1 MQLKIKLSF
10 IFSTI
15 VIFILLLN
23 NTFNYFSTR
32 EILREDKEQEMVLLA
47 NRLAA
52 FLQFSENSFYID
64 VPDHLLEMNFSNNE
78 SVLEIAGFDPHTNK
92 EMPVLAQNSQNNTDQ
107 PRSINDFIQVEK
119 HDYHTETDVDFIT
132 QVLDTGQYMSYIS
145 NYQDQKVMKIFTPIA
160 MDKPYVMSIVFD
172 YSDIQKVL
180 NKQLCFNFII
190 LMSAIGIIIFSSYI
204 FAGFIVEPLQKILLN
219 LHDISNGKFG
229 VQVEVNRKDEL
240 GILSER
246 VNLLSLNL
254 KKYQQSEEMLIKSEK
269 LSVVGQLAA
278 GVAHEIRNPLTSL
291 IGFLNLIKHGKEMN
305 KEVLEVMTSE
315 LHRIELILSE
325 LLVLAK
331 PQEITYKHKNIH
343 NILKDV
349 LTLIE
354 IQATQNNVKIQ
365 LDIEEK
371 VPFIDCDENQLKQV
385 FINLLKNAIEAMPSG
400 GNIFIFVKMNEDEK
414 VLISIQDDG
423 CGMNEEEVCKLGE
436 PFFTSKEEG
445 TGLGFMLS
453 EKMIHNHKGSMHIHS
468 IKDVGTSVDI
478 ILPLTQDL
486 DT

>member
-1 MQLKIKLSF
+1 MQLKTKLSI

-15 VIFILLLN
+15 VILFLLLN

-32 EILREDKEQEMVLLA
+32 EILRDDKEQEMVLLA
-47 NRLAA
+47 NRLAT
-52 FLQFSENSFYID
+52 FLQFSENSFFIN
-64 VPDHLLEMNFSNNE
+64 VPDYLLEMNFANNE
-78 SVLEIAGFDPHTNK
+78 RVLEVAGFDPNTYK
-92 EMPVLAQNSQNNTDQ
+92 EVPVFAQNNQSL
-107 PRSINDFIQVEK
+107 NDFIQLEK
-119 HDYHTETDVDFIT
+119 YDYHEDNDVDIISK
-132 QVLDTGQYMSYIS
+132 VLDTGETKSYIS
-145 NYQDQKVMKIFTPIA
+145 TYQDQKVMKIFTPIS
-160 MDKPYVMSIVFD
+160 MDKPYVISIVFD

-190 LMSAIGIIIFSSYI
+190 LMSAIGIIILTSFI
-204 FAGFIVEPLQKILLN
+204 FAGYIAAPLKKILLN
-219 LHDISNGKFG
+219 LNDINNGKYG

-240 GILSER
+240 GLLSER

-305 KEVLEVMTSE
+305 REVLEVMTSE

-343 NILKDV
+343 NIFKDV

-400 GNIFIFVKMNEDEK
+400 GNIIISVKMNEDEK
-414 VLISIQDDG
+414 VFISIQDDG

-453 EKMIHNHKGSMHIHS
+453 EKMIHNHKGSIHIHS
-468 IKDVGTSVDI
+468 IKNVGTSVDI

-486 DT
+486 NT

>member
-1 MQLKIKLSF
+1 MQLKTKLSI
-10 IFSTI
+10 IFSTT
-15 VIFILLLN
+15 VILILLLN

-32 EILREDKEQEMVLLA
+32 EILREEKEHEMVLLA
-47 NRLAA
+47 NRLAT
-52 FLQFSENSFYID
+52 FLEFSENAFYIN
-64 VPDHLLEMNFSNNE
+64 VPDYLLKMNYANNK
-78 SVLEIAGFDPHTNK
+78 SILEISGFAPNTNK
-92 EMPVLAQNSQNNTDQ
+92 EVPVFAQNNQSQ
-107 PRSINDFIQVEK
+107 SINDFIQLEK
-119 HDYHTETDVDFIT
+119 YDYHADTDVDFIT
-132 QVLDTGQYMSYIS
+132 QALDTGLTMSYIS
-145 NYQDQKVMKIFTPIA
+145 TLQEQKVMKIFTPIE
-160 MDKPYVMSIVFD
+160 MDKPYVIGIVFD

-180 NKQLCFNFII
+180 NNQLCFTLLI
-190 LMSAIGIIIFSSYI
+190 LMSAIGIIIFVSYI
-204 FAGFIVEPLQKILLN
+204 LAGFIVDPLQKILLN
-219 LHDISNGKFG
+219 LNDINNGKYG

-240 GILSER
+240 GLLSER

-254 KKYQQSEEMLIKSEK
+254 KKFQQSEEMLVKSEK

-343 NILKDV
+343 NIFKDV

-354 IQATQNNVKIQ
+354 IQATQNNVKLQ

-400 GNIFIFVKMNEDEK
+400 GNIIIVVNMNEDNK

-436 PFFTSKEEG
+436 PFFTNKEEG

-453 EKMIHNHKGSMHIHS
+453 EKMIHNHKGTIHIHS
-468 IKDVGTSVDI
+468 IKNVGTSVDI
-478 ILPLTQDL
+478 ILPLTQDSN
-486 DT
+486 T